1 MSDAIELSA
10 ALRDRV
16 GKGSARASRREGQV
30 PAVIY
35 GDKKPPLSI
44 SVESKIL
51 ERLFNQSGFFT
62 HIFEIDL
69 DGKKHRALARDAQ
82 LHPVKDTVMHVD
94 FLRVSA
100 RTQVTVE
107 IPVVFLNE
115 DTCPGIKTGG
125 VLNIVR
131 RAIEVTCPA
140 NAIPESIELDLGA
153 VQAGESVH
161 ISAVTLPDGVVP
173 TITDRDFTVCSIA
186 APSSGGGGKTG
197 EAETGE
203 VEDDRCDCAG

>member
-1 MSDAIELSA
+1 MSDTIELSA
-10 ALRDRV
+10 ALRDRG
-16 GKGSARASRREGQV
+16 GKGAARASRREGQV

-62 HIFEIDL
+62 HIFEIDV

-82 LHPVKDTVMHVD
+82 LHPVRDTGMHVD

-186 APSSGGGGKTG
+186 APSGGGGETE

-203 VEDDRCDCAG
+203 DAEKDAES

>member
-1 MSDAIELSA
+1 MSDTIELSA

-44 SVESKIL
+44 SVESKVL

-62 HIFEIDL
+62 HIFEIDV
-69 DGKKHRALARDAQ
+69 DGKKHRTLARDAQ

-131 RAIEVTCPA
+131 RTVEVTCPA

-186 APSSGGGGKTG
+186 APSGGGGGETE

-203 VEDDRCDCAG
+203 DAEEDAES

>member
-1 MSDAIELSA
+1 MSDTIELSA

-62 HIFEIDL
+62 HIFEIDV

-161 ISAVTLPDGVVP
+161 ISAVTLPGGVVP

-186 APSSGGGGKTG
+186 APSGGGGETEEAKTG
-197 EAETGE
+197 EDAE
-203 VEDDRCDCAG
+203 EDAES

>member
-1 MSDAIELSA
+1 MSDTIELSA

-62 HIFEIDL
+62 HIFEIDV

-100 RTQVTVE
+100 HTQVTVE

-186 APSSGGGGKTG
+186 APSGGGGETE

-203 VEDDRCDCAG
+203 DAEEDAES

>member
-1 MSDAIELSA
+1 MSDTIGLSA

-35 GDKKPPLSI
+35 GDKKPPLLI

-62 HIFEIDL
+62 HIFEIDV

-153 VQAGESVH
+153 VRAGESVH

-186 APSSGGGGKTG
+186 APSGGGGKTE
-197 EAETGE
+197 EAGTGDDAE
-203 VEDDRCDCAG
+203 EDAES

>member
-1 MSDAIELSA
+1 MSDTIELSA

-62 HIFEIDL
+62 HIFEIDV
-69 DGKKHRALARDAQ
+69 DGKKHRTLARDAQ

-186 APSSGGGGKTG
+186 APSGGGSGETEEAGTG
-197 EAETGE
+197 EDAEE
-203 VEDDRCDCAG
+203 YAES

>member
-1 MSDAIELSA
+1 MSDTIELSA
-10 ALRDRV
+10 ALRNRV
-16 GKGSARASRREGQV
+16 GKGSARASRRDGQV

-51 ERLFNQSGFFT
+51 ERLFNQSGFFN
-62 HIFEIDL
+62 HIFEIDV
-69 DGKKHRALARDAQ
+69 DGKKHRTLARYAQ

-107 IPVVFLNE
+107 IPVVCLNE

-186 APSSGGGGKTG
+186 APSGGGGGETE

-203 VEDDRCDCAG
+203 DAEEDAES

>member
-1 MSDAIELSA
+1 MSDTIELSA

-62 HIFEIDL
+62 HIFEIDV
-69 DGKKHRALARDAQ
+69 DGKKHRTLARDAQ

-186 APSSGGGGKTG
+186 APSGGGSGETE

-203 VEDDRCDCAG
+203 DAEEDAES

>member
-1 MSDAIELSA
+1 MSDNIELSA
-10 ALRDRV
+10 TLRDRV

-44 SVESKIL
+44 SVESKVL

-62 HIFEIDL
+62 HIFEIDV
-69 DGKKHRALARDAQ
+69 DGKKHRTLARDAQ

-131 RAIEVTCPA
+131 RTVEVTCPA

-186 APSSGGGGKTG
+186 APSGGGGGETE

-203 VEDDRCDCAG
+203 DAEEDAES

>member
-1 MSDAIELSA
+1 MSDTIELSA

-62 HIFEIDL
+62 HIFEIDV

-131 RAIEVTCPA
+131 RAIEVICPA

-186 APSSGGGGKTG
+186 APSGGGGETTG
-197 EAETGE
+197 SETGDDAE
-203 VEDDRCDCAG
+203 EDAQS

>member
-1 MSDAIELSA
+1 MSDTIELNA

-62 HIFEIDL
+62 HIFEIDV

-140 NAIPESIELDLGA
+140 NAIPESIKLDLGA

-186 APSSGGGGKTG
+186 APSGGGGGETE

-203 VEDDRCDCAG
+203 DAEEDAES

>member
-1 MSDAIELSA
+1 MSDTIELSA

-16 GKGSARASRREGQV
+16 GKGSARASRRDGQV

-62 HIFEIDL
+62 HIFEIDV

-140 NAIPESIELDLGA
+140 NAIPERSN
-153 VQAGESVH
+153 S
-161 ISAVTLPDGVVP
+161 ISARFKPVK
-173 TITDRDFTVCSIA
+173 VCIS
-186 APSSGGGGKTG
+186 APSPCRMAWFRPSPTV
-197 EAETGE
+197 TS
-203 VEDDRCDCAG
+203 RCAASPRQAAAAAA

>member
-1 MSDAIELSA
+1 MSDTIELSA

-62 HIFEIDL
+62 HIFEIDV

-186 APSSGGGGKTG
+186 APSGGGGG
-197 EAETGE
+197 ETEEVETGE
-203 VEDDRCDCAG
+203 DAEEDAES

>member
-1 MSDAIELSA
+1 MSDTIEIGA
-10 ALRDRV
+10 ALRERV
-16 GKGSARASRREGQV
+16 GKGSARATRLKGRV
-30 PAVIY
+30 PAVLY

-51 ERLFNQSGFFT
+51 ERLFNKSGFFT
-62 HIFEIDL
+62 HIFEIDV

-82 LHPVKDTVMHVD
+82 LHPVKDTIIHVD

-115 DTCPGIKTGG
+115 DACPGIKTGG

-131 RAIEVTCPA
+131 RGIEVTCPA
-140 NAIPESIELDLGA
+140 NAIPESIELDLGS

-161 ISAVTLPDGVVP
+161 ISAVTLPVGVVP

-186 APSSGGGGKTG
+186 APSGGGKTE
-197 EAETGE
+197 EAETE
-203 VEDDRCDCAG
+203 EDINENAES

>member
-1 MSDAIELSA
+1 MSDTIELSA
-10 ALRDRV
+10 TLRDRV

-62 HIFEIDL
+62 HIFEIDV

-186 APSSGGGGKTG
+186 APSGGGGG
-197 EAETGE
+197 EIEEAETGE
-203 VEDDRCDCAG
+203 DAEKDAES